1 MEVLIRLA
9 PTKPPRLGLA
19 KTKYCQY
26 RHGIGH
32 NTENYWTLK
41 DKIEELIQDGYLA
54 QFVKRLNS
62 HQAEARPEGNIHNIH
77 IEQNSSTKEKHEHYQ
92 EKIIIVIITTPMQPK
107 SNNEE
112 KKKINK
118 ETTA

>member
-19 KTKYCQY
+19 KTKYFQY

-32 NTENYWTLK
+32 NIENYWTLK
-41 DKIEELIQDGYLA
+41 DKIEELIQAGYLA

-62 HQAEARPEGNIHNIH
+62 HQAEARPEG
-77 IEQNSSTKEKHEHYQ
+77 QQ
-92 EKIIIVIITTPMQPK
+92 EK
-107 SNNEE
+107 
-112 KKKINK
+112 
-118 ETTA
+118 